1 MKKKT
6 ALFLAT
12 LLIAAGA
19 GLAGDNPVVGT
30 WEVVSVSGTEA
41 DGTKFDVQIGKDGN
55 RGRSMKIY
63 TETHFAVVG
72 HGADGTFGQ
81 ASAGPYVLKGD
92 TVTEKIENSSIP
104 ENVGK
109 EWVHEFSISGDLWT
123 SDVVN
128 PVTGAKVKEV
138 WKRVK

>member
-1 MKKKT
+1 MKKMG
-6 ALFLAT
+6 LFLAT
-12 LLIAAGA
+12 LMIVAGVSV
-19 GLAGDNPVVGT
+19 AGDNPVVGT
-30 WEVVSVSGTEA
+30 WKAVSVSGTQA
-41 DGTKFDVQIGKDGN
+41 DGTKFDIQIGKDGN

-72 HGADGTFGQ
+72 HGADGTFGT
-81 ASAGPYVLKGD
+81 ASAGKYVLKD
-92 TVTEKIENSSIP
+92 NTVTEKIENSSVP

-123 SDVVN
+123 SAYVN